1 MWIARLARD
10 LRAIGPCN
18 FLYCDGDA
26 LFAHAHRRHWFE
38 DDAVH
43 PPGLHLL
50 RRRYDRV
57 SDTMESSGLTV
68 TIEDYTA
75 VLLASVPLSE
85 DEAWEPLAEG
95 TVLALKDG
103 VEVGRIAP

>member
-1 MWIARLARD
+1 
-10 LRAIGPCN
+10 
-18 FLYCDGDA
+18 
-26 LFAHAHRRHWFE
+26 
-38 DDAVH
+38 
-43 PPGLHLL
+43 
-50 RRRYDRV
+50 
-57 SDTMESSGLTV
+57 MESSGLTV